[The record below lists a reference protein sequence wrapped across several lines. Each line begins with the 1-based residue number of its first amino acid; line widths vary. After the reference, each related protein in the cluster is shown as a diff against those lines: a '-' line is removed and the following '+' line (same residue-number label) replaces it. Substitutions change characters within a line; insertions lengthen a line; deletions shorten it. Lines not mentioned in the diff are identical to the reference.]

1 MFDNHF
7 EVFLA
12 DTEESKNIHYN
23 IRYQVYCE
31 EMGFENGADF
41 PLKMEYDND
50 DDRSIHFIVKSKVTD
65 QWVGAMRLIFKQ
77 DSLLPIEEN
86 CKINEKIITN
96 DLYGAVEL
104 SRLCLVKD
112 VRRGFVDID
121 PPHGIL
127 SDENKVK
134 ESNKIKLMPTNQKIN
149 RMIIWGLIY
158 AAAKYCVNNNISNW
172 YFMTTSA
179 LARLLCRGGLNLI
192 SIGKPCQHK
201 GERFPFRMNVVETYQ
216 SQVWQDDFNNDYSI
230 FSESEDILTEKLAS
244 VA

>member
-1 MFDNHF
+1 MFDRHF

-12 DTEESKNIHYN
+12 DTEESRNIHYN

-31 EMGFENGADF
+31 EMEFENKGDF
-41 PLKMEYDND
+41 PQEMEFDEDDNK
-50 DDRSIHFIVKSKVTD
+50 SIHFIVRNKVTED
-65 QWVGAMRLIFKQ
+65 WVGAMRLIFKK
-77 DSLLPIEEN
+77 DALLPIEKN
-86 CKINEKIITN
+86 CKINEKIVTN
-96 DLYGAVEL
+96 HFLEAVEL
-104 SRLCLVKD
+104 SRLCLIKD

-127 SDENKVK
+127 GDENKVK
-134 ESNKIKLMPTNQKIN
+134 ESDKIKLMPTNKKIN

-179 LARLLCRGGLNLI
+179 LARLLCRGGLNLM
-192 SIGKPCQHK
+192 SIGEPCQHK
-201 GERFPFRMNVVETYQ
+201 GERFPFKMNALQAYQ
-216 SQVWQDDFNNDYSI
+216 SHIWKGGVNKDYRV
-230 FSESEDILTEKLAS
+230 FSESDDISTEKFVS